1 MAVAAVDPKLM
12 EKKTGMTEADIIRI
26 LTDIGMPT
34 ERKDGHL
41 VVEITPNRPD
51 LFPMEGMVR
60 ALLAY
65 EGGKAPE
72 YKVLDGGYK
81 MKAGKGVEAS
91 RPFVRCAVVKGVHFD
106 DESIKDAM
114 QMQEKLHDTVGRK
127 RKKVAVGLHNL
138 DAIRFPLEYA
148 AGKGERFVPLE
159 MDAEMGL
166 DEILDKHP
174 KGVAYAHLSRNAKV
188 VIKDADGVISY
199 PPIIN
204 SERTKVDENT
214 KNLLIDVT
222 GTSEEA
228 VEGVLN
234 IIATAFADAGA
245 EIYSVEIDGERYPKL
260 NYRKMEYDGEEVEC
274 VLGDAVGKKE
284 AKAALQ
290 KMGYIV
296 KGDGIYVPP
305 YRVDIISFID
315 VIEDI
320 AIGFG
325 YTNFKP
331 ELPQLPTIGS
341 WIPGESDIH
350 GIMCGMGFLEAKA
363 YALSN
368 DRLLAG
374 TPDRGRAKIAN
385 STSEEFNT
393 VRTSL
398 IPGLLGTCKTNKT
411 RGLPQRFY
419 ELGGVWN
426 GGEEKRL
433 GFLMVGQGA
442 KFSGIQSALQTF
454 AKEWGAE
461 LSLKPVE
468 DARFIRGRCYSV
480 HIDGKEA
487 GVMGE
492 ISPKVLEEFE
502 LEYPVA
508 ACEIRV

>member
-12 EKKTGMTEADIIRI
+12 EKKTGMKEAEIIRI
-26 LTDIGMPT
+26 LTEIGMPT

-65 EGGKAPE
+65 KGGKAPE

-81 MKAGKGVEAS
+81 MRVGKGVES
-91 RPFVRCAVVKGVHFD
+91 VRPFVRCAVVKGVRFD

-114 QMQEKLHDTVGRK
+114 QMQEKLHETVGRK

-138 DAIRFPLEYA
+138 DAIKFPLEYVV
-148 AGKGERFVPLE
+148 GTNERFVPLE
-159 MDAEMGL
+159 MDKEMGL
-166 DEILDKHP
+166 GEILDKHP
-174 KGVAYAHLSRNAKV
+174 KGIAYAHLSRDAKV
-188 VIKDADGVISY
+188 VIKDAEGVISY

-245 EIYSVEIDGERYPKL
+245 DIYSVEVGGEHYPKL
-260 NYRKMEYDGEEVEC
+260 EYRKIAYDEEEVRR
-274 VLGDAVGKKE
+274 VLGKSVGKKE

-290 KMGYIV
+290 RMGYKV
-296 KGDGIYVPP
+296 KGESVYAPP

-315 VIEDI
+315 IIEDI
-320 AIGFG
+320 AIGHG
-325 YTNFKP
+325 YTNFAP

-341 WIPGESDIH
+341 WIPGESDTH
-350 GIMCGMGFLEAKA
+350 EIMCGMGFLEAKT
-363 YALSN
+363 YVLSN

-374 TPDRGRAKIAN
+374 APDKGRARIAN
-385 STSEEFNT
+385 STSEEFGT

-419 ELGGVWN
+419 ELGGVWSGN
-426 GGEEKRL
+426 EEKRL
-433 GFLMVGQGA
+433 GFLMIGIDA
-442 KFSGIQSALQTF
+442 RFSGIQSALQTF
-454 AKEWGAE
+454 AKEWGSE
-461 LSLKPVE
+461 VSLKPIE
-468 DARFIRGRCYSV
+468 DARFISGRCYSV
-480 HIDGKEA
+480 HIGGKEA

-492 ISPKVLEEFE
+492 ISPKVLRN
-502 LEYPVA
+502 LSWNILSPPA
-508 ACEIRV
+508 K

>member
-1 MAVAAVDPKLM
+1 MAVAAVDPKAM
-12 EKKTGMTEADIIRI
+12 EKKTGMKEAEIIRI
-26 LTDIGMPT
+26 LTEIGMPT
-34 ERKDGHL
+34 ERKDGNL

-60 ALLAY
+60 TLLAY
-65 EGGKAPE
+65 KGGKVPE
-72 YKVLDGGYK
+72 YKVLDGGYR
-81 MKAGKGVEAS
+81 MKVGKGVESA
-91 RPFVRCAVVKGVHFD
+91 RPFVRCAVVKGVRFD
-106 DESIKDAM
+106 DESVRDAM
-114 QMQEKLHDTVGRK
+114 QMQEKLHETVGRK

-138 DAIRFPLEYA
+138 DAIKFPLEYVV
-148 AGKGERFVPLE
+148 GSGERFVPLE
-159 MDAEMGL
+159 TSEEMGL
-166 DEILDKHP
+166 GEVLDKHP
-174 KGVAYAHLSRNAKV
+174 KGIAYAHLSRDAKV
-188 VIKDADGVISY
+188 VIKDAEGVISY

-204 SERTKVDENT
+204 SERTKVNGDT

-222 GTSEEA
+222 GTSGEA

-245 EIYSVEIDGERYPKL
+245 EIYSVEIGGERYPKL
-260 NYRKMEYDGEEVEC
+260 DYRKIGYDEDEVRR
-274 VLGDAVGKKE
+274 VLGNSVGKKE
-284 AKAALQ
+284 AKTALRR
-290 KMGYIV
+290 MGYKV
-296 KGDGIYVPP
+296 KADAIYAPP

-320 AIGFG
+320 AVGHG
-325 YTNFKP
+325 YTNFMP

-350 GIMCGMGFLEAKA
+350 EIMCGMGFLEAKT
-363 YALSN
+363 YVLSN
-368 DRLLAG
+368 DKLLAD
-374 TPDRGRAKIAN
+374 TPDRGRVRIAN
-385 STSEEFNT
+385 STSEEFGT

-433 GFLMVGQGA
+433 AFVMIGQDA
-442 KFSGIQSALQTF
+442 KFSRIQSALQTF

-461 LSLKPVE
+461 LSLKPAE
-468 DARFIRGRCYSV
+468 DGRFISGRCYSI
-480 HIDGKEA
+480 HMDGKEA

-492 ISPKVLEEFE
+492 VSPKVLGEFE

-508 ACEIRV
+508 ACEIMV

>member
-12 EKKTGMTEADIIRI
+12 EKKTGMKEAEIIRI
-26 LTDIGMPT
+26 LTEIGMPT

-60 ALLAY
+60 ALLTY
-65 EGGKAPE
+65 KGGKAPE
-72 YKVLDGGYK
+72 YTVLDGGYK
-81 MKAGKGVEAS
+81 MKVGKGVESA
-91 RPFVRCAVVKGVHFD
+91 RPFVRCAVVKGVRFD

-114 QMQEKLHDTVGRK
+114 QMQEKLHETVRRK

-138 DAIRFPLEYA
+138 DAIKFPLEYVL
-148 AGKGERFVPLE
+148 GTNERFVPLE
-159 MDAEMGL
+159 TSKEMGL
-166 DEILDKHP
+166 GEVLDKHP
-174 KGVAYAHLSRNAKV
+174 KGIAYAHLSRNAKV
-188 VIKDADGVISY
+188 VIKDAEGVISY

-204 SERTKVDENT
+204 SERTKVNEDT

-245 EIYSVEIDGERYPKL
+245 EIYSVEVGGKSYPKL
-260 NYRKMEYDGEEVEC
+260 EYKKITYDEEEIRR
-274 VLGDAVGKKE
+274 VLGKSVGKKE
-284 AKAALQ
+284 AKAALER
-290 KMGYIV
+290 MGYKV
-296 KGDGIYVPP
+296 KGESIHAPP
-305 YRVDIISFID
+305 YRVDLISFID
-315 VIEDI
+315 VIEDM
-320 AIGFG
+320 AIGYG
-325 YTNFKP
+325 YSNFTP

-341 WIPGESDIH
+341 WIPGESDVH
-350 GIMCGMGFLEAKA
+350 EIMCGMGFLEAKT
-363 YALSN
+363 YVLSN

-374 TPDRGRAKIAN
+374 TPDRGRVRIAN

-398 IPGLLGTCKTNKT
+398 LPGLLGTCKTNKT

-426 GGEEKRL
+426 GSEEKRL
-433 GFLMVGQGA
+433 GFMMIGIDA
-442 KFSGIQSALQTF
+442 KFSSIQSALQTF

-461 LSLKPVE
+461 VSLKPME

-480 HIDGKEA
+480 HIDGKES

-508 ACEIRV
+508 ACEMRI